1 MSPECRRAACHTAVL
16 LVSTHTGVGLRS
28 PTPPRRGEHQRSANP
43 FAPGGA
49 RTFPIWRR
57 SRTGALRGIIGYHY
71 LASEGSGYTP
81 ITDDDAAL
89 LLWRVLRP
97 EMCSQPTTY
106 AWRTQYLHRWMQ
118 GVGSDR
124 HRKGGMGTERDP
136 GQPALHDGHVN
147 LLLMADTHV
156 PQRARDLPEQLWR
169 TVDDADVVV
178 HAGDWVC
185 VELLDALLARSDRL
199 IGVVGNN
206 DGPELS
212 ARLPEVAT
220 VELAGVRLAVVH
232 ETGSARGREQRCA
245 ARFPNAD
252 VLVFGHSHIPWDTVA
267 PTGLRLLNPGS
278 PTDRRRQPTCS
289 WMTAEIIGGRL
300 GGVQLHRSPLVTR

>member
-1 MSPECRRAACHTAVL
+1 M
-16 LVSTHTGVGLRS
+16 
-28 PTPPRRGEHQRSANP
+28 
-43 FAPGGA
+43 
-49 RTFPIWRR
+49 
-57 SRTGALRGIIGYHY
+57 
-71 LASEGSGYTP
+71 
-81 ITDDDAAL
+81 
-89 LLWRVLRP
+89 
-97 EMCSQPTTY
+97 
-106 AWRTQYLHRWMQ
+106 
-118 GVGSDR
+118 
-124 HRKGGMGTERDP
+124 K
-136 GQPALHDGHVN
+136 

-169 TVDDADVVV
+169 AVDEADVVV

-206 DGPELS
+206 DGPALC

-220 VELAGVRLAVVH
+220 VELIGVRLVVVH

-245 ARFPNAD
+245 ARFPDAD
-252 VLVFGHSHIPWDTVA
+252 VVVFGHSHIPWDTVA

-289 WMTAEIIGGRL
+289 WINAEIIGGQL
-300 GGVQLHRSPLVTR
+300 GRVQLHRPSVVTR